1 MNLAG
6 DGMIVNTDMLDPNKL
21 VNVNRNLIESIGT
34 SKISMMPEG
43 LIDTLSQDEIL
54 DLVAYLYS
62 RGDRNH
68 KMFRRE
74 K

>member
-1 MNLAG
+1 
-6 DGMIVNTDMLDPNKL
+6 MLDANKL
-21 VNVNRNLIESIGT
+21 TNVNRNLIESITT
-34 SKISMMPEG
+34 SKISMMPDG
-43 LIDTLSQDEIL
+43 LIDGLQREEIL

-68 KMFRRE
+68 KMFR